1 MSLNRFSL
9 FSSILFIL
17 TGSVGTDF
25 FLEAARDVPG
35 LSCSWKTWGHMLK
48 SQPCVLSYLVL
59 PSVALP
65 TGPLNNSSGHT
76 PLWSI
81 CNSQKDMAGC
91 LDCSNPFIPS
101 DASSEV
107 TFLFTRRIWA
117 VYFLS
122 WTSVCLVSYSGRG
135 CTAVWALV
143 LPWSVWLN
151 GSSGGSPDP
160 SLIAG
165 IMVSCVMIY
174 AVSTLKE
181 MLLQYLRYLW
191 KSNTEWWVIL

>member
-1 MSLNRFSL
+1 MEDLRPYAEKPAV
-9 FSSILFIL
+9 SSPTLCCLLLPSQLALWTTVQVI
-17 TGSVGTDF
+17 
-25 FLEAARDVPG
+25 P
-35 LSCSWKTWGHMLK
+35 LSEVYVTLRKTWLDVWTAPIPLFLLMLLLK
-48 SQPCVLSYLVL
+48 W
-59 PSVALP
+59 
-65 TGPLNNSSGHT
+65 H
-76 PLWSI
+76 
-81 CNSQKDMAGC
+81 
-91 LDCSNPFIPS
+91 
-101 DASSEV
+101 
-107 TFLFTRRIWA
+107 FTRRIWA